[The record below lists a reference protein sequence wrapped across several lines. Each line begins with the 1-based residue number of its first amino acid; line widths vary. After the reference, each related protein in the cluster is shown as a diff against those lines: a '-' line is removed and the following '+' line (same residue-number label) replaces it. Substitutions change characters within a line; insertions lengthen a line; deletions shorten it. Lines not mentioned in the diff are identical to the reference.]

1 MEATG
6 MSAVIIIGIFLC
18 SVLIAMGIIAAT
30 IIALARGKRGPLRVK
45 GGEQTN
51 ETQLIQELHEGLLKM
66 EKRIES
72 LETIL
77 LDRERKE
84 KINDTV

>member
-1 MEATG
+1 MGATD
-6 MSAVIIIGIFLC
+6 MTAVIIVGIILS

-45 GGEQTN
+45 GGEQKD
-51 ETQLIQELHEGLLKM
+51 ETQLIQELHDGLLKM

-77 LDRERKE
+77 LERERKE
-84 KINDTV
+84 KINDSV

>member
-1 MEATG
+1 MT
-6 MSAVIIIGIFLC
+6 AVIIVGIILS

-30 IIALARGKRGPLRVK
+30 IVALARGKRGPLRVK

-66 EKRIES
+66 EERIES

-77 LDRERKE
+77 LDRDRKE